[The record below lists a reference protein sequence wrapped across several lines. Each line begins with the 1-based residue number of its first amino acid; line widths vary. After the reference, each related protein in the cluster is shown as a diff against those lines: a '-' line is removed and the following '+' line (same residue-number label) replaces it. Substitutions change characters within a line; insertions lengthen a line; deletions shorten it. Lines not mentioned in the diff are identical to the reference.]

1 MRPIGEQA
9 VLVTGATDGIGEE
22 IARQLAARGA
32 RVIVHGRSAE
42 RAEAAVERTGA
53 AAVAV
58 ADLAS
63 FAQVRAM
70 VEELDGPLDGL
81 VNNAGIG
88 YGTAPPR
95 GERTEDGHEP
105 TWQVNFLSAFLL
117 TEVLRERLQ
126 GRAGRARQLGRA
138 LEREVDLE
146 QPDEPRYATPYAQ
159 SKIALVMLAREQGER
174 WRADGGP
181 AVNSCSPGWIATKMG
196 GSGGGSL
203 ADGADTPVWLLTEPS
218 LDGVTGR
225 YFWQRREEEPNPQ
238 AEDATPAA
246 RRRLARARGGLA
258 VHRSAR
264 QGVGGPGPCGARRS
278 RRPPRRSRRRSGAS
292 RRGSGG
298 RRRRSRARSA
308 EDGL

>member
-1 MRPIGEQA
+1 MRPIEEQA

-22 IARQLAARGA
+22 IARQLVARGA
-32 RVIVHGRSAE
+32 RVIVHGRSVE
-42 RAEAAVERTGA
+42 RAEAARERVGA

-70 VEELDGPLDGL
+70 VADLEGPLDGL

-95 GERTEDGHEP
+95 GVRTEDGHEP

-117 TEVLRERLQ
+117 TELLRERLRG
-126 GRAGRARQLGRA
+126 GRVVHVSSGVHSSGS
-138 LEREVDLE
+138 VDLE
-146 QPDEPRYATPYAQ
+146 QPDEPRHATPYAQ

-174 WRADGGP
+174 WRDGGP

-196 GSGGGSL
+196 GTGGGSL

-225 YFWQRREEEPNPQ
+225 YFWQRREEQPNPQ
-238 AEDATPAA
+238 AEDPDA
-246 RRRLARARGGLA
+246 RRRLVKLA
-258 VHRSAR
+258 DA
-264 QGVGGPGPCGARRS
+264 ATRR
-278 RRPPRRSRRRSGAS
+278 
-292 RRGSGG
+292 
-298 RRRRSRARSA
+298 
-308 EDGL
+308 

>member
-22 IARQLAARGA
+22 IARELVARGA
-32 RVIVHGRSAE
+32 RVIVHGRSVE
-42 RAEAAVERTGA
+42 RAEAAAERVGA
-53 AAVAV
+53 AGVAV

-70 VEELDGPLDGL
+70 VADLEGPLDGL

-95 GERTEDGHEP
+95 GARTEDGHEP

-117 TEVLRERLQ
+117 TELLRERLEG
-126 GRAGRARQLGRA
+126 GRVVHVSSGVHSSGS
-138 LEREVDLE
+138 VDLE

-159 SKIALVMLAREQGER
+159 SKIALVMLARERGER
-174 WRADGGP
+174 WCSDGGP

-225 YFWQRREEEPNPQ
+225 YFWQRREEQPNPQ
-238 AEDATPAA
+238 AEDADA
-246 RRRLARARGGLA
+246 RSRLVALARAATGG
-258 VHRSAR
+258 
-264 QGVGGPGPCGARRS
+264 
-278 RRPPRRSRRRSGAS
+278 
-292 RRGSGG
+292 
-298 RRRRSRARSA
+298 
-308 EDGL
+308 